1 LNWLET
7 SRILVN
13 VSLAVTLAR
22 LFLLSGI
29 LAFGQQT
36 APPQK
41 PVEPPEED
49 ESSKPREYGF
59 NPLQAASDVKVGLY
73 YFKKG
78 SFKAAAKRFDEATKW
93 NPSLA
98 EAFLYLGETREKMKD
113 KAGAKEAYA
122 KYLDLAPDAKNA
134 AAIKKKVGAH

>member
-1 LNWLET
+1 M
-7 SRILVN
+7 N
-13 VSLAVTLAR
+13 VSLVVSFAR
-22 LFLLSGI
+22 ALFLGAI
-29 LAFGQQT
+29 LAAGQQT
-36 APPQK
+36 PPPQK

-73 YFKKG
+73 YLKKG

-98 EAFLYLGETREKMKD
+98 EAFLYLAETREKMKD
-113 KAGAKEAYA
+113 KAGAKEAYE
-122 KYLDLAPDAKNA
+122 KYLALAPDARNA
-134 AAIKKKVGAH
+134 ASIRKKIGSHN